1 MRLNLLFWILIM
13 VYDFKRLNKSWKTT
27 FSFYFFLFQEDE
39 DDLDSEEDEEEQQR
53 NNEKSTSPTD
63 WQKAG
68 KDNAFASS

>member
-1 MRLNLLFWILIM
+1 M
-13 VYDFKRLNKSWKTT
+13 Y
-27 FSFYFFLFQEDE
+27 FLFQEDE